1 MASHAKD
8 GLLSHSPTPPPA
20 PLVNKDIDAMD
31 KPVSSSVSSRTAG
44 RPDPHIASDG
54 ATHPATG
61 EHGVANNSPEAQT
74 EAQTQEDGQPQ
85 RSTLKVAL
93 IMLSLGIAVLLVAL
107 DITIVT
113 TALPTIAEQFHSAS
127 GYTWVGSAYL
137 IANSA
142 ATPIWG
148 KVSDIFGRKP
158 ILLVTN
164 AIFFVGSLLAAV
176 AVNMNMLI
184 AARVIQGIGGGGLI
198 VLVNICISDL
208 FAMRERGAYF
218 GIIGGV
224 WALASSLGPIV
235 GGALTQKV
243 SWRWCFYINL
253 PFDGLA
259 FFIIMFALDLHT
271 PKTPLWE
278 GLKAVDW
285 LGSLTMVAGTVMVLL
300 GLEFG
305 GITYPWNSATVICL
319 IVFGVITI
327 GLFFFVEHRVAPYPL
342 MPLALFSKRSNLAA
356 LGTCFFHA
364 FVFISGSYFLP
375 LYFQAVLG
383 ATPIFSGVYLL
394 PTALSLSVL
403 SAFTGV
409 FIRKTGQYLPCIWFG
424 MVFIVAG
431 FGTFI
436 DLGVHSSWAKIII
449 FQIIAGIGV
458 GPNFQSP
465 LIALQS
471 LVPKRDI
478 ATATATFGF
487 VRNLGSAISI
497 VVGSVVF
504 QNEMISKQPMLREAL
519 GDQTAAAFGGGSA
532 GANVGLIQTL
542 PDNEKEIARQ
552 AFSEALSTM
561 WILYVCFAAAGLA
574 VSFLIT
580 RNVLSKQH
588 EETKTGIEE
597 EKKRRVEREA
607 AREEKKKS
615 KQASRDLAAS
625 SGDLSTDVEKGAG
638 GTVPSSAEKL

>member
-1 MASHAKD
+1 MASHTKD
-8 GLLSHSPTPPPA
+8 DSPAPTPA
-20 PLVNKDIDAMD
+20 PLVNQDIDAMD
-31 KPVSSSVSSRTAG
+31 TPASSSASSRTAG
-44 RPDPHIASDG
+44 RPEPYLPSNE
-54 ATHPATG
+54 ATEPATG
-61 EHGVANNSPEAQT
+61 ESNAANNSADAHNEAQMP
-74 EAQTQEDGQPQ
+74 EDGQPQ
-85 RSTLKVAL
+85 RSKLKIAL

-218 GIIGGV
+218 GVIGGV

-235 GGALTQKV
+235 GGVLTQKV

-285 LGSLTMVAGTVMVLL
+285 LGSLTMVSGTVMVLL

-327 GLFFFVEHRVAPYPL
+327 GLFFLVEHRVAPYPL
-342 MPLALFSKRSNLAA
+342 MPLTLFSKRSNLAA

-383 ATPIFSGVYLL
+383 ATPILSGVYLL
-394 PTALSLSVL
+394 PTALSLSFL

-424 MVFIVAG
+424 MIFMVAG

-504 QNEMISKQPMLREAL
+504 QNEMVSKQPMLREAL
-519 GDQTAAAFGGGSA
+519 GDQAAAAFGGGSA
-532 GANVGLIQTL
+532 GANVGLIQIL
-542 PDNEKEIARQ
+542 PENEKEIARQ

-574 VSFLIT
+574 VSLLIT
-580 RNVLSKQH
+580 KNVLSKQH

-597 EKKRRVEREA
+597 EKKKRVEREA
-607 AREEKKKS
+607 AREEKKRS
-615 KQASRDLAAS
+615 KRASRDLAAS
-625 SGDLSTDVEKGAG
+625 SGDLSTDVEQGAE
-638 GTVPSSAEKL
+638 GTVPPSAEKL

>member
-1 MASHAKD
+1 MASHATDDVVSDSQSTLPNAAPATDKEWKPAN
-8 GLLSHSPTPPPA
+8 SPASSSNSAQSVENGPYPPPA
-20 PLVNKDIDAMD
+20 APSDAKDGQ
-31 KPVSSSVSSRTAG
+31 TATEE
-44 RPDPHIASDG
+44 G
-54 ATHPATG
+54 AQGTQ
-61 EHGVANNSPEAQT
+61 PEAQ
-74 EAQTQEDGQPQ
+74 AQEDQPQ
-85 RSTLKVAL
+85 RSKLKIAL
-93 IMLSLGIAVLLVAL
+93 IMLSLCIAVLLVAL

-176 AVNMNMLI
+176 SVNMNMLI

-198 VLVNICISDL
+198 VLVNISISDL

-224 WALASSLGPIV
+224 WALASSMGPIV
-235 GGALTQKV
+235 GGALTQNV

-259 FFIIMFALDLHT
+259 FVIILLVLDLHT

-285 LGSLTMVAGTVMVLL
+285 LGSLTMVAGTIMVLL

-305 GITYPWNSATVICL
+305 GVTFPWNSATVICL

-327 GLFFFVEHRVAPYPL
+327 GLFFVVEHRLAPYPL
-342 MPLALFSKRSNLAA
+342 MPLDLFSKRSNMAA
-356 LGTCFFHA
+356 LGVCFCHA

-383 ATPIFSGVYLL
+383 ATPILSGVYLL
-394 PTALSLSVL
+394 PTALSLSFL

-424 MVFIVAG
+424 LTFMLAG

-436 DLGVHSSWAKIII
+436 DLGPHSSWAKIII

-471 LVPKRDI
+471 LVPVSHPTPPHPVI
-478 ATATATFGF
+478 
-487 VRNLGSAISI
+487 VLG
-497 VVGSVVF
+497 
-504 QNEMISKQPMLREAL
+504 AL
-519 GDQTAAAFGGGSA
+519 LHPHAMHYSSPTPCIT
-532 GANVGLIQTL
+532 V
-542 PDNEKEIARQ
+542 
-552 AFSEALSTM
+552 ALSP
-561 WILYVCFAAAGLA
+561 C
-574 VSFLIT
+574 IT
-580 RNVLSKQH
+580 VASPPCITIASTPYIMVALSPC
-588 EETKTGIEE
+588 T
-597 EKKRRVEREA
+597 
-607 AREEKKKS
+607 
-615 KQASRDLAAS
+615 
-625 SGDLSTDVEKGAG
+625 
-638 GTVPSSAEKL
+638 TVAPTPICTH